1 MYLARGEEA
10 ELGLADSAKPDGEKK
25 GPDVKAL
32 RRRQTWLSATDEEL
46 LQATA
51 INISEAFDELL
62 TRYSRPAFVFLNRLV
77 SGRTDPEDLLQET
90 FLRVVKHAGEF
101 RTGAPFKPWLFT
113 IARNVAYNALKRQG
127 RRDVLEV
134 KTDLSDWEPPAR
146 EGHTPDPST
155 AAEQDEEKRRLLD
168 ALERLPQ
175 CHREILILTVFEGFT
190 YEEASDVTGDPVGT
204 LRSRVFHALRKL
216 REMLKERP

>member
-1 MYLARGEEA
+1 MV
-10 ELGLADSAKPDGEKK
+10 DQDTTGEKK
-25 GPDVKAL
+25 SVPHLKAL
-32 RRRQTWLSATDEEL
+32 MHRQTWLSASDEEL
-46 LQATA
+46 LQGTSLSIGDAL
-51 INISEAFDELL
+51 DELL
-62 TRYSRPAFVFLNRLV
+62 TRYSRPAYVFLNRLV
-77 SGRTDPEDLLQET
+77 SGRCDPEDLLQET
-90 FLRVVKHAGEF
+90 FLRVVQHAGEF

-113 IARNVAYNALKRQG
+113 IARNVAYNALKRTV

-134 KTDLSDWEPPAR
+134 KTDLSDWTPPAR
-146 EGHTPDPST
+146 EQDALDPGILV
-155 AAEQDEEKRRLLD
+155 EQNEQKRMLLD

-190 YEEASDVTGDPVGT
+190 YEDASEITGDPVGT

>member
-1 MYLARGEEA
+1 VPAKFEA
-10 ELGLADSAKPDGEKK
+10 EYGLSEPATPDDPQRARKLE
-25 GPDVKAL
+25 AL
-32 RRRQTWLSATDEEL
+32 KRRQTWLSATDEEL
-46 LQATA
+46 LLATS
-51 INISEAFDELL
+51 IGIGEAFDELL
-62 TRYSRPAFVFLNRLV
+62 SRYSRPAFVFLNRLV
-77 SGRTDPEDLLQET
+77 SGRVDPEDLLQEA
-90 FLRVVKHAGEF
+90 FLRVVQHAGEF

-113 IARNVAYNALKRQG
+113 IARNVAYNALKRAG

-134 KTDLSDWEPPAR
+134 KTDLSDWEPAAR
-146 EGHTPDPST
+146 ERHTPDPSI
-155 AAEQDEEKRRLLD
+155 AAEKDEEKRRLLS

>member
-1 MYLARGEEA
+1 MAEQEKTGE
-10 ELGLADSAKPDGEKK
+10 KKK
-25 GPDVKAL
+25 GPDLKAL
-32 RRRQTWLSATDEEL
+32 RHRQTWLSATDEEL
-46 LQATA
+46 LQGTTLGIGDAL
-51 INISEAFDELL
+51 DELL
-62 TRYSRPAFVFLNRLV
+62 ARYSRPAFVFLNRLV
-77 SGRTDPEDLLQET
+77 VGRCDPEDLLQET
-90 FLRVVKHAGEF
+90 FLRVVQHSAEF

-113 IARNVAYNALKRQG
+113 IARNVAYNALKRTG

-146 EGHTPDPST
+146 EQHAPDPSVSV
-155 AAEQDEEKRRLLD
+155 EQSEQKRMLMD

-175 CHREILILTVFEGFT
+175 CHREILVLTVFEGFT
-190 YEEASDVTGDPVGT
+190 YEDASEITGDPVGT

>member
-1 MYLARGEEA
+1 
-10 ELGLADSAKPDGEKK
+10 
-25 GPDVKAL
+25 
-32 RRRQTWLSATDEEL
+32 L

-51 INISEAFDELL
+51 IGLGDALDELL
-62 TRYSRPAFVFLNRLV
+62 SRYSRPAYVFLNRLV
-77 SGRTDPEDLLQET
+77 SGRCDPEDLLQET
-90 FLRVVKHAGEF
+90 FLRVIQHAAEF

-113 IARNVAYNALKRQG
+113 IARNVAYNALKRTG

-134 KTDLSDWEPPAR
+134 KTDLSDWDPPAR
-146 EGHTPDPST
+146 EQDAPDPSVS
-155 AAEQDEEKRRLLD
+155 AERDEQKRMLMG
-168 ALERLPQ
+168 ALEKLPQ

-190 YEEASDVTGDPVGT
+190 YEEASGITGDPVGT